1 MRPES
6 SFTFSFLTGFVVQ
19 ILLFTSIFLLGLY
32 SVLTASEEMEETLTR
47 HYNKKTLLTQMR
59 YANRERLLVVWTAT
73 LTEDP
78 FDRIEHSDY
87 LLTQGS
93 IFLSAND
100 KLQQI
105 GMNNDEEQ
113 LFFEM
118 REQMRSEGP
127 RLSDIMQGLN
137 NGKSV
142 HLIKKDIA
150 SALPRQQAI
159 QSRLDKIMDLQDMG
173 IKDIQQTTRD
183 RISNIIIISALL
195 MFASYIIGSFY
206 AYNIIRRSNSMVETI
221 KVSQQELS
229 DLNLELEQ
237 RVEQRTRQLKRAN
250 KRLEK
255 MAKHDA
261 LTGLANRTYLYDLM
275 NMQIALARRNKERL
289 AVLFLDLDGF
299 KEVNDQHGHAA
310 GDSVLADV
318 AESLKSIVRD
328 TDLVARIGGDEFII
342 VMNGVKDI
350 SAIDSLA
357 EKIISTVNNPIK
369 IENTEITLGAS
380 IGISIYPD
388 DAKSKKLLLKHA
400 DSSMYASKNKGENH
414 FSYFKEIESA

>member
-19 ILLFTSIFLLGLY
+19 ILLFTSIFFLGLY
-32 SVLTASEEMEETLTR
+32 SVLTVSEEMEETLTR

-59 YANRERLLVVWTAT
+59 YANRERLLVVWAAT

-78 FDRIEHSDY
+78 FDRIEHSDS
-87 LLTQGS
+87 LLNQGS
-93 IFLSAND
+93 LFLSAND

-183 RISNIIIISALL
+183 RISNIIIITALL

-310 GDSVLADV
+310 GDNVLADV